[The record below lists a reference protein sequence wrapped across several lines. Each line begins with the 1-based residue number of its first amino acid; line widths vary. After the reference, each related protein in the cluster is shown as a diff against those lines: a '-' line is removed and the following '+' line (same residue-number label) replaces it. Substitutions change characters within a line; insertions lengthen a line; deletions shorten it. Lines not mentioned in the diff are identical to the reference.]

1 MLTMSCVCRYNVYMP
16 PKQFTHK
23 ICPACLVDK
32 PREDYYKK
40 GDYVTYK
47 CKPCTLAELK
57 ERQGKYLGK
66 YTERQ
71 NEWRKNK
78 YQTDPEYREKIA
90 AQKKARY
97 EAQKEELNAKRR
109 ERWATDPYN
118 PAKLYHRRK
127 DVKDKTPAWA
137 DKGLI
142 LEIYAK
148 CPEGHEVDHIVPL
161 RGLIDGRPVS
171 GLHVQN
177 NLQYLTV
184 EANRKKK
191 NKITEADLNG

>member
-1 MLTMSCVCRYNVYMP
+1 MP

-23 ICPACLVDK
+23 VCPGCFVNK

-47 CKPCTLAELK
+47 CKPCTLLETKA
-57 ERQGKYLGK
+57 RQADYYDKYADRK
-66 YTERQ
+66 
-71 NEWRKNK
+71 NEWKRTK
-78 YQTDPEYREKIA
+78 YAQDPQYREHIA
-90 AQKKARY
+90 AQKKAAYDARID
-97 EAQKEELNAKRR
+97 EINAKRR
-109 ERWATDPYN
+109 DRWATDPYN
-118 PAKLYHRRK
+118 PARLYYRRK
-127 DVKDKTPAWA
+127 DIKDKTPAWA

-177 NLQYLTV
+177 NLQYLTR

-191 NKITEADLNG
+191 NKISESDLNG